1 MIAPEHQPC
10 FASLVKSFCH
20 RHDGLWAAG
29 RLAIPNAN
37 HMKKADQAPWSVA
50 QKPTINMGLSELL
63 AIQGRTDRCAIRAS
77 IQTTQ
82 RQQVSV

>member
-29 RLAIPNAN
+29 RLASPNAN

-50 QKPTINMGLSELL
+50 QKIKKMSTARHNGALCNRRLRQPLINS
-63 AIQGRTDRCAIRAS
+63 
-77 IQTTQ
+77 
-82 RQQVSV
+82 

>member
-1 MIAPEHQPC
+1 
-10 FASLVKSFCH
+10 
-20 RHDGLWAAG
+20 
-29 RLAIPNAN
+29 
-37 HMKKADQAPWSVA
+37 MKKADQAPWSVA